1 MLSIM
6 IMMWLYIIL
15 GLLILVSSADFLVRG
30 AVNLSNIFK
39 ISPYI
44 IAGTLVAFGTSA
56 PELFVSGIASYS
68 GNPGAAIGNILGSNI
83 ANVFLALGIA
93 AIIINISPPK
103 NAFQIDIKVLAA
115 SSIILIILLFNISL
129 VYWWVGLILIL
140 SLFIYIFY
148 IIKFSDV
155 NNVEEN
161 NKQNLSLSKALIFFF
176 IGLIGVSLGAKL
188 LTEGSIDLARYFGIR
203 ETIIGLGVLAFGT
216 SLPEV
221 ATSIIAAIK
230 KENNIAI
237 GNIVGSNIFNILGI
251 GGVTILISG
260 NEALK
265 ANPNLLTIS
274 DTLPFILSSIILVA
288 FYKYRLVVNRLYG
301 VLFVTSYLV
310 WISFIFIK

>member
-1 MLSIM
+1 M

-161 NKQNLSLSKALIFFF
+161 NKQNLSLSKALILFF

-203 ETIIGLGVLAFGT
+203 ETIVGLGVLAFGT

-221 ATSIIAAIK
+221 VTSIIAAIK

-288 FYKYRLVVNRLYG
+288 FYKYRLVLNRLYG

-310 WISFIFIK
+310 WISFIFIN

>member
-1 MLSIM
+1 
-6 IMMWLYIIL
+6 MWLYIIL
-15 GLLILVSSADFLVRG
+15 GLLILVSSGDFLVRG
-30 AVNLSNIFK
+30 AVNLSKIFK

-83 ANVFLALGIA
+83 ANVFLALGMA

-103 NAFQIDIKVLAA
+103 NTFQIDIKVLAA
-115 SSIILIILLFNISL
+115 SSIILIILLFNRSF

-155 NNVEEN
+155 NNIEEN
-161 NKQNLSLSKALIFFF
+161 NKKDLSLSKSLILFA

-203 ETIIGLGVLAFGT
+203 ETIVGLGVLAFGT

-251 GGVTILISG
+251 SGVTILISG

-274 DTLPFILSSIILVA
+274 DTLPFILSSIILIA
-288 FYKYRLVVNRLYG
+288 FYKYRLVLNRLYG
-301 VLFVTSYLV
+301 VLFVTSYLA

>member
-1 MLSIM
+1 M

-15 GLLILVSSADFLVRG
+15 GLLILVSSGDFLVRG

-103 NAFQIDIKVLAA
+103 NTFQIDIKILAA

-161 NKQNLSLSKALIFFF
+161 NKQNLSLSKALILFF

-203 ETIIGLGVLAFGT
+203 ETIVGLGVLAFGT

-221 ATSIIAAIK
+221 VTSIIAAIK

-288 FYKYRLVVNRLYG
+288 FYKYRLVLNRLYG

-310 WISFIFIK
+310 WISFIFIN

>member
-1 MLSIM
+1 M

-103 NAFQIDIKVLAA
+103 NAFQIDIKILAA

-161 NKQNLSLSKALIFFF
+161 NKQNLSLSKALILFF

-203 ETIIGLGVLAFGT
+203 ETIVGLGVLAFGT

-221 ATSIIAAIK
+221 VTSIIAAIK

-301 VLFVTSYLV
+301 VLFVSSYLV

>member
-1 MLSIM
+1 M

-15 GLLILVSSADFLVRG
+15 GLLILVSSGDFLVRG

-103 NAFQIDIKVLAA
+103 NAFQIDIKILAA

-161 NKQNLSLSKALIFFF
+161 NKQNLSLSKALILFF

-203 ETIIGLGVLAFGT
+203 ETIVGLGVLAFGT

-221 ATSIIAAIK
+221 VTSIIAAIK

-288 FYKYRLVVNRLYG
+288 FYKYRLVLNRLYG

-310 WISFIFIK
+310 WISFIFIN

>member
-1 MLSIM
+1 
-6 IMMWLYIIL
+6 MMWLYIIL
-15 GLLILVSSADFLVRG
+15 GLIILVTSGDFLVRG

-83 ANVFLALGIA
+83 ANVFLALGIT
-93 AIIINISPPK
+93 AIIVNISPPK
-103 NAFQIDIKVLAA
+103 NNFQMDIKVLVA
-115 SSIILIILLFNISL
+115 SSIVLVILFLNMSFLH
-129 VYWWVGLILIL
+129 WWVGLIMIL

-148 IIKFSDV
+148 IIKLSDV
-155 NNVEEN
+155 NDIEESI
-161 NKQNLSLSKALIFFF
+161 QQDVSLSKSLILFS

-188 LTEGSIDLARYFGIR
+188 LTDGSIDLARYFGIR

-265 ANPNLLTIS
+265 SNPNIFILS
-274 DTLPFILSSIILVA
+274 DALPFILSTIVLVI
-288 FYKYRLVVNRLYG
+288 FYKYRHVLSRIYG
-301 VLFVTSYLV
+301 LIFVMFYLT
-310 WISFIFIK
+310 WIMFIFTS

>member
-1 MLSIM
+1 M

-161 NKQNLSLSKALIFFF
+161 NKQNLSLSKALILFF

-203 ETIIGLGVLAFGT
+203 ETIVGLGVLAFGT

-221 ATSIIAAIK
+221 VTSIIAAIK

-288 FYKYRLVVNRLYG
+288 FYKYRLVLNRLYG

>member
-1 MLSIM
+1 
-6 IMMWLYIIL
+6 MMWFYIIL
-15 GLLILVSSADFLVRG
+15 GLIILVTSGDFLVRG

-44 IAGTLVAFGTSA
+44 ISGTLVAFGTSA

-83 ANVFLALGIA
+83 ANVFLALGIT
-93 AIIINISPPK
+93 AIIVNISPPK
-103 NAFQIDIKVLAA
+103 NNFQMDIKVLVA
-115 SSIILIILLFNISL
+115 SSIILVILFLNMPSL
-129 VYWWVGLILIL
+129 YWWVGLILIL

-148 IIKFSDV
+148 IIKFSDMK
-155 NNVEEN
+155 EDKEN
-161 NKQNLSLSKALIFFF
+161 NKQDISLSKTLILFS

-188 LTEGSIDLARYFGIR
+188 LTSGSIDLARYFGIR

-265 ANPNLLTIS
+265 SNLNLFIMS
-274 DTLPFILSSIILVA
+274 DALPFILSTIVLVI
-288 FYKYRLVVNRLYG
+288 FYKYRLVLSRIYG
-301 VLFVTSYLV
+301 LIFVMFYLT
-310 WISFIFIK
+310 WIMFIFTS

>member
-1 MLSIM
+1 
-6 IMMWLYIIL
+6 MWLYIIL

-103 NAFQIDIKVLAA
+103 NAFQIDIKILAA

-161 NKQNLSLSKALIFFF
+161 NKQNLSLSKALILFF

-203 ETIIGLGVLAFGT
+203 ETIVGLGVLAFGT

-221 ATSIIAAIK
+221 VTSIIAAIK

-288 FYKYRLVVNRLYG
+288 FYKYRLVLNRLYG

-310 WISFIFIK
+310 WISFIFIN

>member
-1 MLSIM
+1 M

-103 NAFQIDIKVLAA
+103 NAFQIDIKILAA

-203 ETIIGLGVLAFGT
+203 ETIVGLGVLAFGT

-221 ATSIIAAIK
+221 VTSIIAAIK

-288 FYKYRLVVNRLYG
+288 FYKYRLVLNRLYG

>member
-1 MLSIM
+1 M

-103 NAFQIDIKVLAA
+103 NAFQIDIKILAA

-161 NKQNLSLSKALIFFF
+161 NKQNLSLSKALILFF

-203 ETIIGLGVLAFGT
+203 ETIVGLGVLAFGT

-221 ATSIIAAIK
+221 VTSIIAAIK

-265 ANPNLLTIS
+265 ENPNLLTIS

-288 FYKYRLVVNRLYG
+288 FYKYRLVLNRLYG

>member
-1 MLSIM
+1 M

-103 NAFQIDIKVLAA
+103 NAFQIDIKILAA

-161 NKQNLSLSKALIFFF
+161 NKQNLSLSKALILFF

-203 ETIIGLGVLAFGT
+203 ETIVGLGVLAFGT

-221 ATSIIAAIK
+221 VTSIIAAIK

-288 FYKYRLVVNRLYG
+288 FYKYRLVLNRLYG

>member
-1 MLSIM
+1 M

-203 ETIIGLGVLAFGT
+203 ETIVGLGVLAFGT

>member
-1 MLSIM
+1 M

-161 NKQNLSLSKALIFFF
+161 NKQNLSLSKALILFF

-221 ATSIIAAIK
+221 VTSIIAAIK

>member
-1 MLSIM
+1 M

-103 NAFQIDIKVLAA
+103 NAFQIDIKILAA

-161 NKQNLSLSKALIFFF
+161 NKQNLSLSKALILFF

-203 ETIIGLGVLAFGT
+203 ETIVGLGVLAFGT

-221 ATSIIAAIK
+221 VTSIIAAIK

-237 GNIVGSNIFNILGI
+237 GNIVGSNIFNVLGI

-288 FYKYRLVVNRLYG
+288 FYKYRLVLNRLYG

-310 WISFIFIK
+310 WISFIFIN

>member
-1 MLSIM
+1 
-6 IMMWLYIIL
+6 MMWLYIIL
-15 GLLILVSSADFLVRG
+15 GLIILVTSGDFLVRG

-83 ANVFLALGIA
+83 ANVFLALGIT
-93 AIIINISPPK
+93 AIIVNISPPK
-103 NAFQIDIKVLAA
+103 NNFQMDIKVLVA
-115 SSIILIILLFNISL
+115 SSIILVILFLNMSFL
-129 VYWWVGLILIL
+129 YWWMGLILIL

-148 IIKFSDV
+148 IIKFSDI
-155 NNVEEN
+155 NEVEEN
-161 NKQNLSLSKALIFFF
+161 NKQDISLSKSLILFS
-176 IGLIGVSLGAKL
+176 IGLIGISLGAKL
-188 LTEGSIDLARYFGIR
+188 LTSGSIDLARYFGIR

-265 ANPNLLTIS
+265 SNPNLFIMS
-274 DTLPFILSSIILVA
+274 DALPFILSTIVLVI
-288 FYKYRLVVNRLYG
+288 FYKYCLVFSRIYG
-301 VLFVTSYLV
+301 LIFVMFYLT
-310 WISFIFIK
+310 WIIFIFTS

>member
-1 MLSIM
+1 M

-103 NAFQIDIKVLAA
+103 NTFQIDIKILAA

-161 NKQNLSLSKALIFFF
+161 NKQNLSLSKALILFF

-203 ETIIGLGVLAFGT
+203 ETIVGLGVLAFGT

-221 ATSIIAAIK
+221 VTSIIAAIK

-288 FYKYRLVVNRLYG
+288 FYKYRLVLNRLYG

-310 WISFIFIK
+310 WISFIFIN

>member
-1 MLSIM
+1 M

-161 NKQNLSLSKALIFFF
+161 NKQNLSLSKALILFF

-203 ETIIGLGVLAFGT
+203 ETIVGLGVLAFGT

-221 ATSIIAAIK
+221 VTSIIAAIK

-265 ANPNLLTIS
+265 ENPNLLTIS

-288 FYKYRLVVNRLYG
+288 FYKYRLVLNRLYG

-310 WISFIFIK
+310 WISFIFIN

>member
-1 MLSIM
+1 
-6 IMMWLYIIL
+6 MWLYIIL

-203 ETIIGLGVLAFGT
+203 ETIIGLGILAFGT

>member
-1 MLSIM
+1 
-6 IMMWLYIIL
+6 MMWLYIIL
-15 GLLILVSSADFLVRG
+15 GLIILVTSGDFLVRG

-83 ANVFLALGIA
+83 ANVFLALGIT
-93 AIIINISPPK
+93 AIIVNISPPK
-103 NAFQIDIKVLAA
+103 NNFQMDIKVLVA
-115 SSIILIILLFNISL
+115 SSIILVILFLNIPFL
-129 VYWWVGLILIL
+129 YWWVGLILIL

-148 IIKFSDV
+148 IIKLSDV
-155 NNVEEN
+155 NDIEESN
-161 NKQNLSLSKALIFFF
+161 QQDISLSKSLILFS

-265 ANPNLLTIS
+265 SNPNIFIMS
-274 DTLPFILSSIILVA
+274 DALPFILSTIVLVI
-288 FYKYRLVVNRLYG
+288 FYKYRHVLSRIYG
-301 VLFVTSYLV
+301 LIFVMFYLT
-310 WISFIFIK
+310 WIIFIFTS

>member
-1 MLSIM
+1 M

-103 NAFQIDIKVLAA
+103 NAFQIDIKILAA

-161 NKQNLSLSKALIFFF
+161 NKQNLSLSKALILFF

-203 ETIIGLGVLAFGT
+203 ETIVGLGVLAFGT

-221 ATSIIAAIK
+221 VTSIIAAIK

-265 ANPNLLTIS
+265 ENPNLLTIS

-288 FYKYRLVVNRLYG
+288 FYKYRLVLNRLYG
-301 VLFVTSYLV
+301 VLFVTSYLL
-310 WISFIFIK
+310 WISLIFIN